1 MKKILFFAFGVWIS
15 IVSFGQGQAVKDS
28 LQAIVGDSIGNS
40 LQQISSSLEDATKAE
55 GDSAYMKNDYAS
67 AIQIYEALLNRGEA
81 ADIYYNL
88 GNSYYKAGDIAKAI
102 LNYERALLLQ
112 PGNGDIRANLEIA
125 RSKTVDKVE
134 PVPEIFFVSWTKSLI
149 NSMSVDSWA
158 VCGVVC
164 FILLIVSLYLFIFS
178 KQILLKKAGFIS
190 CNVFLAVT
198 IQANVFANQQKD
210 ELANRNSAIVINP
223 SVTVR
228 STPSESGTS
237 LFILHEGHKVGVKD
251 GSMKDW
257 KEIRL
262 EDGKVGWVPASAIE
276 II

>member
-1 MKKILFFAFGVWIS
+1 MKKLLFFAFGVWIS

-178 KQILLKKAGFIS
+178 KQIVLKKAGFIS
-190 CNVFLAVT
+190 GIVFLAVT
-198 IQANVFANQQKD
+198 ILANVFANQQKD
-210 ELANRNSAIVINP
+210 ELTNRNSAIVINP